1 MMQGAT
7 VLLLAALVLI
17 ALIRRNKTAAL

>member
-1 MMQGAT
+1 MQGAT

-17 ALIRRNKTAAL
+17 ALIRRNKAAA